1 VARLAIPVAV
11 RWADLDAYG
20 HVNNVAVLR
29 LLEEARVA
37 AFWHPGDG
45 EPPYPTAV
53 LHAGP
58 GAETTTVVAKH
69 EVEYLAPFGHLRG
82 GVVVELWV
90 GHLGAASMDI
100 CYEVHDPAAAR
111 RGSPPGTASADD
123 GATPAD
129 DGAAPPAVRKAFVR
143 ATSTL
148 VMLDSR
154 SAAPRRIGDTER
166 AAWEPFVEEPV
177 VHRRRS

>member
-1 VARLAIPVAV
+1 MARLAIPVAV

-37 AFWHPGDG
+37 AFWHPGEG
-45 EPPYPTAV
+45 EPEYPTAV

-58 GAETTTVVAKH
+58 GSQTTTVVAKH
-69 EVEYLAPFGHLRG
+69 EVEYLAPFGHLRD

-90 GHLGAASMDI
+90 GHLGGASIDI
-100 CYEVHDPAAAR
+100 CYEIYDGRTDPATR
-111 RGSPPGTASADD
+111 ADD
-123 GATPAD
+123 GVPR
-129 DGAAPPAVRKAFVR
+129 APFVR
-143 ATSTL
+143 ATSVL

-154 SAAPRRIGDTER
+154 TGAPRRLGEAER
-166 AAWEPFVEEPV
+166 SAWEPFVEEPV
-177 VHRRRS
+177 THRRRA

>member
-1 VARLAIPVAV
+1 MARLAIPVGV

-45 EPPYPTAV
+45 EPLYPTAV

-58 GAETTTVVAKH
+58 GSETTTVVAKH
-69 EVEYLAPFGHLRG
+69 EIEYLAPFGHLRD
-82 GVVVELWV
+82 GVVVELWI
-90 GHLGAASMDI
+90 GHLGGASIDI
-100 CYEVHDPAAAR
+100 CYEVFGTPERPRAGAR
-111 RGSPPGTASADD
+111 AQAEADDD
-123 GATPAD
+123 GAHRAGP
-129 DGAAPPAVRKAFVR
+129 FVR

-148 VMLDSR
+148 VMLDAR
-154 SAAPRRIGDTER
+154 TGAPRRLGEPER
-166 AAWEPFVEEPV
+166 AAWEPYLDEPV
-177 VHRRRS
+177 AHRRRA

>member
-1 VARLAIPVAV
+1 VARLEIPVAV

-53 LHAGP
+53 LNAGP

-69 EVEYLAPFGHLRG
+69 EVEYLAPFGHLRD

-100 CYEVHDPAAAR
+100 CYEVYDAADGPAT
-111 RGSPPGTASADD
+111 G
-123 GATPAD
+123 
-129 DGAAPPAVRKAFVR
+129 RKPFVR

-154 SAAPRRIGDTER
+154 AAAPRRIGDAER
-166 AAWEPFVEEPV
+166 AAWSPFVGEPV
-177 VHRRRS
+177 VHRRRA

>member
-1 VARLAIPVAV
+1 MRLTVPVPL

-58 GAETTTVVAKH
+58 GAGTVTVVARH
-69 EVEYLAPFGHLRG
+69 EVEYLAPFGHLRD
-82 GVVVELWV
+82 GVVVELWI
-90 GHLGAASMDI
+90 GHLGRASIDI
-100 CYEVHDPAAAR
+100 CYEIVPAGERA
-111 RGSPPGTASADD
+111 GGPL
-123 GATPAD
+123 
-129 DGAAPPAVRKAFVR
+129 VR

-148 VMLDSR
+148 VMLD
-154 SAAPRRIGDTER
+154 ATTNAPRSLGDAER
-166 AAWEPFVEEPV
+166 AAWSPYVEAPAA
-177 VHRRRS
+177 HRRRP

>member
-1 VARLAIPVAV
+1 MVPRPRHHPHPRVGGHRGRARQLVLVRGQLRVLRGQQGRAARGRRRAPAPRHLPQAHAGLSVARLAIPVAV

-53 LHAGP
+53 LNAGP

-69 EVEYLAPFGHLRG
+69 EVEYLAPFGHLRD
-82 GVVVELWV
+82 GVVVE
-90 GHLGAASMDI
+90 
-100 CYEVHDPAAAR
+100 
-111 RGSPPGTASADD
+111 
-123 GATPAD
+123 
-129 DGAAPPAVRKAFVR
+129 
-143 ATSTL
+143 
-148 VMLDSR
+148 
-154 SAAPRRIGDTER
+154 
-166 AAWEPFVEEPV
+166 
-177 VHRRRS
+177 

>member
-1 VARLAIPVAV
+1 MRLQIPVAL

-45 EPPYPTAV
+45 EPAYPTAV

-58 GAETTTVVAKH
+58 GAETVTVVARH
-69 EVEYLAPFGHLRG
+69 EIEYLAPFGHLRA
-82 GVVVELWV
+82 GVVVELWI
-90 GHLGAASMDI
+90 GNLGGASIDI
-100 CYEVHDPAAAR
+100 CYEIHDAVG
-111 RGSPPGTASADD
+111 RGD
-123 GATPAD
+123 G
-129 DGAAPPAVRKAFVR
+129 GAAGARAPFVR

-148 VMLDSR
+148 VMLGADSG
-154 SAAPRRIGDTER
+154 APRRLGPVER
-166 AAWEPFVEEPV
+166 AAWEPYLEAPIA
-177 VHRRRS
+177 HRRRG